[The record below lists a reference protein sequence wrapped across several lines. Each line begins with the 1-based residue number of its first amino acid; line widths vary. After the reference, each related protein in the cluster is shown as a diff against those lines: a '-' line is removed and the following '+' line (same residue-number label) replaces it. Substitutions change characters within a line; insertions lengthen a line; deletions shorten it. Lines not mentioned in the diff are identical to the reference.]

1 MLVAT
6 DLRDKLIAKIDA
18 EVNRCN
24 GDYSSFDR
32 GIYLQAIYDY
42 VKDNAEI
49 TVTYTGVTPTGP
61 DPSSGVYKITPQIVS
76 NDGLKQ
82 GVLSVQSS
90 VKSFP
95 PNEWWQKLINS
106 IQITLNLSDESKVIT
121 FTSPVIITPITTK
134 SWSTSDFSS
143 SNDYKQ
149 NWLVWCNEIINTIK
163 SITVS
168 QVSPSSIPTTSKT
181 SGTGNSVFTSIS

>member
-6 DLRDKLIAKIDA
+6 NLRDKLIAKIDA
-18 EVNRCN
+18 EVKRCN

-32 GIYLQAIYDY
+32 GVYLQAIYDY

-61 DPSSGVYKITPQIVS
+61 DPSSGVYRIIPQIVS

-82 GVLSVQSS
+82 GVLSAQSS
-90 VKSFP
+90 VRSFP

-106 IQITLNLSDESKVIT
+106 IQITLNLSDESNIIT
-121 FTSPVIITPITTK
+121 LTSPVIITPITNK
-134 SWSTSDFSS
+134 LWSTSDFGS

-149 NWLVWCNEIINTIK
+149 NWLVWCNEIVNAIK
-163 SITVS
+163 SITVG
-168 QVSPSSIPTTSKT
+168 QVSPSLIPTTSKT
-181 SGTGNSVFTSIS
+181 GGTGNSVFTSIS

>member
-6 DLRDKLIAKIDA
+6 DLRDKLIAKIDT
-18 EVNRCN
+18 EVKRCN

-32 GIYLQAIYDY
+32 GIYLQEIYDY
-42 VKDNAEI
+42 IKDNAKI

-61 DPSSGVYKITPQIVS
+61 DPSSGIHRITPQIVS

-82 GVLSVQSS
+82 GVLSAQSS
-90 VKSFP
+90 VNSFP

-106 IQITLNLSDESKVIT
+106 IQITLNFSDESSIIT
-121 FTSPVIITPITTK
+121 FSSPVIIIPITTK
-134 SWSTSDFSS
+134 SWSTSDFSN

-149 NWLVWCNEIINTIK
+149 NWLVWCNEIITAIK
-163 SITVS
+163 SITVG
-168 QVSPSSIPTTSKT
+168 QVSPSLIPTTSKT
-181 SGTGNSVFTSIS
+181 GGTGNSVFTSIS